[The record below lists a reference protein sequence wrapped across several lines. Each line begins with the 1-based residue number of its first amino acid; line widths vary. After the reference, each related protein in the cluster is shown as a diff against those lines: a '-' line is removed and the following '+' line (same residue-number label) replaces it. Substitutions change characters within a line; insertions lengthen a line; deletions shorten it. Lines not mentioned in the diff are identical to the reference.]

1 MLLHTGLYTQNAN
14 ILVDVLDRDDI
25 CYSIYKS
32 VNFNSNLFITTS
44 YVSTQQLYWL
54 LSMTKINFIPLC
66 LVFEGDWLDDPN
78 SLDTIYFICNITNTN
93 NI

>member
-1 MLLHTGLYTQNAN
+1 
-14 ILVDVLDRDDI
+14 
-25 CYSIYKS
+25 
-32 VNFNSNLFITTS
+32 
-44 YVSTQQLYWL
+44 
-54 LSMTKINFIPLC
+54 MTKINFIPLC